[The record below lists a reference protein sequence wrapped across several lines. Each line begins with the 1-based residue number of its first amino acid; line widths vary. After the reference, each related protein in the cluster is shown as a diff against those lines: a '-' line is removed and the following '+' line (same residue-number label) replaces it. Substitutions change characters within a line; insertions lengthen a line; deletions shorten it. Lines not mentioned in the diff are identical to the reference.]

1 VCPGSPDKSNDS
13 SFNVSKGKRY
23 IRESFSI
30 DPDEANP
37 EKTMFRCIATIALFV
52 TATAHADQLTP
63 LELDRYPE
71 PTSVMAPAP
80 EPPAAWFYER
90 FQIPTHAI
98 TLQQAAALRQLQSEM
113 DSGYQPYVFC
123 CGGPGDAVV
132 SREHRVPLS
141 GEILSKYRLMPGQII
156 DSVAYQRIAEEV
168 IVSQNREAQ
177 SNENNFFLRR

>member
-1 VCPGSPDKSNDS
+1 VSGSQTKVTIQ
-13 SFNVSKGKRY
+13 VSTCQKVRDTSEG
-23 IRESFSI
+23 FSI
-30 DPDEANP
+30 DPDEAKP
-37 EKTMFRCIATIALFV
+37 EKTIFRCIATIALFV

-90 FQIPTHAI
+90 FQLPTHAM

-123 CGGPGDAVV
+123 CGGLEMMSSAASTESRYRVRYLV
-132 SREHRVPLS
+132 STV
-141 GEILSKYRLMPGQII
+141 
-156 DSVAYQRIAEEV
+156 
-168 IVSQNREAQ
+168 
-177 SNENNFFLRR
+177 